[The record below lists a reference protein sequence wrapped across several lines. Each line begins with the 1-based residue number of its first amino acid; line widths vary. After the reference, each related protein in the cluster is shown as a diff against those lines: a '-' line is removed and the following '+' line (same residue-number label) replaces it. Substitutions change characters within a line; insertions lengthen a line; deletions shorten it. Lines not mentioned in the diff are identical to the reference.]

1 MAALPKTVRSC
12 ITTHDTTTALCLT
25 HCKVAAFIF
34 GEERAEG
41 FRFYLG
47 GAADAAFIGKEP
59 EKERVSTRI
68 RRRREG
74 SGTVGSCGGNGF
86 GIGS

>member
-1 MAALPKTVRSC
+1 MAALPKTIRAC
-12 ITTHDTTTALCLT
+12 IATHDTTTALCPA

-34 GEERAEG
+34 GRERAEG

-59 EKERVSTRI
+59 DKEEASTITKKAGSI
-68 RRRREG
+68 RDRWLVEA
-74 SGTVGSCGGNGF
+74 TALA
-86 GIGS
+86 

>member
-59 EKERVSTRI
+59 DKERASTKI
-68 RRRREG
+68 EEG
-74 SGTVGSCGGNGF
+74 GKAPGPLALVEATALA
-86 GIGS
+86 